1 MIHPELEAFVGCLKA
16 IPPGATLDEDR
27 RAWLA
32 FCLEHNRPPPAEIFV
47 RDQPLRLSDRV
58 IPLRVYAPPAPGPQA
73 CVIYLH
79 GGGWVLG
86 DLDTQD
92 TIAWG
97 LAEGAEAVVI
107 SVEYRLSP
115 EHPYPAAF
123 DDGYAVLEDVYANA
137 HDYGIDLAR
146 IALCGDSAGGN
157 LSAAISLAARDRG
170 GPAVAAQ
177 ALVYPVMDTDT
188 SRHSYFQNAHTVM
201 LTRAEME
208 HYLNAYLGVSR
219 EYPDAYA
226 MPLRAADFSNLP
238 PAFVHTAEHD
248 PLHDEGRLYYER
260 LRAASNEASYRCA
273 KGMPHSFL
281 RARFEGPAVRAEF
294 DAVCDFLRR
303 MLST

>member
-1 MIHPELEAFVGCLKA
+1 LIHPEFEAFAARLKA

-27 RAWLA
+27 RAWRA
-32 FCLEHNRPPPAEIFV
+32 FCLQHNRLPPAGITV
-47 RDQPLRLSDRV
+47 RDRPLGLSDRV
-58 IPLRVYAPPAPGPQA
+58 IPLRVYTPSVPGPQA

-107 SVEYRLSP
+107 SVDYRLAP

-123 DDGYAVLEDVYANA
+123 DDGYAVLESVAGNA
-137 HDYGIDLAR
+137 HDYGIDAAR

-170 GPAVAAQ
+170 GPAIAAQ
-177 ALVYPVMDTDT
+177 ALIYPVMDTDT
-188 SRHSYFQNAHTVM
+188 SRPSYLKNSHSVM
-201 LTRAEME
+201 LTKAEME
-208 HYLNAYLGVSR
+208 HYLDAYLGARR
-219 EYPDAYA
+219 EHPHAYA
-226 MPLRAADFSNLP
+226 MPLRAEDLSHLP

-260 LRAASNEASYRCA
+260 LRAAGNEASYRCA

-294 DAVCDFLRR
+294 DAVCDFLRG
-303 MLST
+303 MLSP

>member
-1 MIHPELEAFVGCLKA
+1 MIHPELETFVARLKA

-27 RAWLA
+27 RAWRA
-32 FCLEHNRPPPAEIFV
+32 FCLEHNRPPPAEISV
-47 RDQPLRLSDRV
+47 RNRPLELSDR
-58 IPLRVYAPPAPGPQA
+58 IIRLRMYAPSVPGPQA

-97 LAEGAEAVVI
+97 LAEGAGAVVI
-107 SVEYRLSP
+107 SVDYRLAP

-123 DDGYAVLEDVYANA
+123 DDGYAVLESVAGNA
-137 HDYGIDLAR
+137 HDYGIDAAR

-170 GPAVAAQ
+170 GPAIAAQ
-177 ALVYPVMDTDT
+177 ALIYPVMDTDT
-188 SRHSYFQNAHTVM
+188 SRPSYLHNAHSVM

-208 HYLNAYLGVSR
+208 DYLDAYLGAHR

-226 MPLRAADFSNLP
+226 IPLKAADLSNLP
-238 PAFVHTAEHD
+238 PAFVHTAEQD
-248 PLHDEGRLYYER
+248 PLHDEGRSYYAR
-260 LRAASNEASYRCA
+260 LRAAGNEASYRCA

-294 DAVCDFLRR
+294 HAVCDFLRGT
-303 MLST
+303 LPS